1 MEKERCSKGPS
12 LKTVVIVLPHQGL
25 RIMNILT
32 STSLPENL
40 SIAIGI
46 DCLNSAA
53 TDMNIAADSGNL
65 LDIVVRALTI
75 HPESH
80 AEVILAGIALHD
92 DARSD
97 KLRGFILEVG
107 RLL

>member
-1 MEKERCSKGPS
+1 MLKGAVD
-12 LKTVVIVLPHQGL
+12 KDGVIVLPHQGL
-25 RIMNILT
+25 KMNILT
-32 STSLPENL
+32 STFLPENL
-40 SIAIGI
+40 SLAIGI

-53 TDMNIAADSGNL
+53 TDLNVAADSGTL